1 MYPEF
6 SEDPRNLR
14 FALASDGINP
24 HGVQRTTYSTWP
36 VILMNYNLP
45 PNLIMK
51 RKFMMLSMLIGG
63 PSQPENDIDV
73 YLAPLIEDLKHLWH
87 TGENVFDACSEEN
100 FTLRA
105 FCLEQ

>member
-1 MYPEF
+1 
-6 SEDPRNLR
+6 
-14 FALASDGINP
+14 
-24 HGVQRTTYSTWP
+24 
-36 VILMNYNLP
+36 MNYNLP

-63 PSQPENDIDV
+63 PSQPVNDIDV
-73 YLAPLIEDLKHLWH
+73 YLAPLIEDLNHLWH

-105 FCLEQ
+105 CCLEQ